1 MKLQEIMNKKKLS
14 QGRLAQRAGVSQP
27 CISQLIS
34 GKKAPTLPTLEKIA
48 TALGVS
54 VGELIGEQEKHKAK
68 AG

>member
-1 MKLQEIMNKKKLS
+1 MKLQELMNKKKLS
-14 QGRLAQRAGVSQP
+14 QGRLAQRAGLSQP

-54 VGELIGEQEKHKAK
+54 VGELIGEEPQHRYK